1 MNKHIYQGKLL
12 RKCPN
17 EYTNVKCKEILLL
30 LSKLIIELAL
40 TSLEANPLP
49 VSP

>member
-12 RKCPN
+12 KKCPN
-17 EYTNVKCKEILLL
+17 EYTSVKCKEILL

-40 TSLEANPLP
+40 TSLEATPLP